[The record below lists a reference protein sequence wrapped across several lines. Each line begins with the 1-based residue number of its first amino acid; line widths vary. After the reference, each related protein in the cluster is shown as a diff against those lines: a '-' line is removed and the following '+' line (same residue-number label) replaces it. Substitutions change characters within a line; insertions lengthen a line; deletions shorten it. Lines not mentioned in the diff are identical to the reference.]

1 MSATCIYR
9 IWVRQSNKL
18 NVLPGIGYLTTRDLE
33 QFQKIKVKYFKDT
46 FPEKKDII
54 LITPWWH
61 SSFLQGKRR
70 KTRVACLKSGVMFKG
85 KASFK
90 ACLFGRIPVSI
101 LDLGCFAFVTTEYM
115 NYGKWILQQYWREL
129 RRTRGPHIFTGKPLP
144 KKNFGII
151 KNPHAQ
157 SLRPLLNG
165 EESGNR
171 DAQINKL
178 FPRLLKNQL
187 VDKNLIQT

>member
-18 NVLPGIGYLTTRDLE
+18 NVLPGIGYLTTRDLK
-33 QFQKIKVKYFKDT
+33 QFQKIKANYFKDI

-61 SSFLQGKRR
+61 SSFLQGKRW
-70 KTRVACLKSGVMFKG
+70 KTGVACLKSGVMFKG

-90 ACLFGRIPVSI
+90 ACLFGRIKFRFLISDVLHLLRRNKWI
-101 LDLGCFAFVTTEYM
+101 IC
-115 NYGKWILQQYWREL
+115 KWILQQYWREL
-129 RRTRGPHIFTGKPLP
+129 RRTCGPYILTGIPLP

-151 KNPHAQ
+151 KNPHAK
-157 SLRPLLNG
+157 SLRPLLSG

-171 DAQINKL
+171 EAQINKL
-178 FPRLLKNQL
+178 FPRLLKNQP